1 MKTRWWFLGFLQCL
15 AVYVFALGPSSVQQA
30 TVASCYRGHASGAG
44 TALEAVVRS
53 LQLPWD
59 EASTVDRCASEAVLD
74 ETLGPGWTTE
84 ERPASP
90 WSLTSNADAGLFDK
104 PLSCRSRSAIP
115 AVLSANES
123 SPLLLLRGFYYQQ
136 FMQFVETATLAEAGL
151 AQRLSEDNRSPEGN
165 VAGSVPLPDAFDQ
178 ASTSL
183 FGVYDSAIVQS
194 ASGFAVVNAAY
205 SQALN
210 CASRSADPVAAE
222 AEVGLQCLSERS
234 LTILSSGMMF
244 VILYVR
250 LRRLIDLA
258 DAQTL
263 AADPLQTPADMVR
276 LGRLRAGASAL
287 SSLRDVVLF
296 MIPTV
301 LLVVIFVVLTT
312 AGASHACEDS
322 LLVKMLTL
330 AAFALPLPDLAARGL
345 FRLASRHEVLGFRVE
360 AWLTAVLLL
369 LAFGLRIISRT
380 ILFRFVIASGAMAG
394 IVCGLVVLVTLAL
407 PAHWAAYDVWRD
419 PMHRFT
425 NSDAAVGAWALAVE
439 RSTGLQVG
447 PLARE
452 GAAVKPRYGD
462 APGAKPDPGQPA
474 AEAAATHLSATS
486 RRESGSLRFGGGTS
500 AGPLADDESDDSEG
514 VGVEEVL
521 RTAGAREVFVQ
532 HLRQEFCVES
542 ALFVLECW
550 RLEDEDAV
558 HDADAEGAAGL
569 IWDRFVR
576 PGSEMWVNLSSR
588 AVRSVSRSLR
598 ELNELG
604 LQIEKAPGYDP
615 SKDTGH
621 AYVKTRWWFLAL
633 LQCLAGY
640 LFAMGG
646 RQIHQATVAAC
657 YVGHVEGTGA
667 ALNAVVRSLQLPWDE
682 TSTVDRCAS
691 EAVLD
696 ETLGPGWTTEVRPDS
711 PGPLTWATDT
721 GVHLDQPLSCRS
733 RSAVPALLYSKERQA
748 LGPTLSG
755 AHLIGMSGV
764 QSPTLA
770 EAGLAQ
776 RLSEDN
782 RSPEGNVAGSVPL
795 PDAFDQASTSLFG
808 VYDSAIVQSA
818 SGYVAVGASYS
829 QALNCASRSADPAA
843 AEAEVGLQCL
853 SERSLTILSSGM
865 MFVILYV
872 RLRRLIDLAD
882 AQTLAADPL
891 QTPAD
896 MVRLGRLRAG
906 ASALS
911 SLRDVVLFMIPT
923 VLLTMLFTARSLMG
937 PNGSCGDDVL
947 AQMFPLAAVCL
958 SLPDLAARGLFR
970 LASRHEVLGFRI
982 EAWLTAVLLL
992 VEYSG
997 ALLSRSLLFSFELG
1011 SVAVSGAACAGVI
1024 LVTLALPAHWAA
1036 YDVWRD
1042 PMHRFTNSDAAVG
1055 AWALAVER
1063 STGLQVGPLAREGA
1077 AVKPRYGDAPGAQP
1091 DPGQPAAEAAATHL
1105 SATSRRESGSLR
1117 FGGGTSAG
1125 PLADDESDDS
1135 EGVGVEEVL
1144 RTAGAREVFVQHLR
1158 QEFCVESALFVL
1170 ECWRLEDED
1179 AVHDADAEGAAGL
1192 IWDRFVRP
1200 GSEMWVNLSSRA
1212 VRSVSRSLRELNEL
1226 GLQIEK
1232 APGFLASALLRR
1244 VRTVFRPAVKE
1255 VLSSLDRDNFARFR
1269 RTTGMA
1275 KALQVV
1281 LHSRDQPSAAT
1292 R

>member
-1 MKTRWWFLGFLQCL
+1 
-15 AVYVFALGPSSVQQA
+15 
-30 TVASCYRGHASGAG
+30 
-44 TALEAVVRS
+44 
-53 LQLPWD
+53 
-59 EASTVDRCASEAVLD
+59 
-74 ETLGPGWTTE
+74 
-84 ERPASP
+84 
-90 WSLTSNADAGLFDK
+90 
-104 PLSCRSRSAIP
+104 
-115 AVLSANES
+115 
-123 SPLLLLRGFYYQQ
+123 
-136 FMQFVETATLAEAGL
+136 
-151 AQRLSEDNRSPEGN
+151 
-165 VAGSVPLPDAFDQ
+165 
-178 ASTSL
+178 
-183 FGVYDSAIVQS
+183 
-194 ASGFAVVNAAY
+194 
-205 SQALN
+205 
-210 CASRSADPVAAE
+210 
-222 AEVGLQCLSERS
+222 
-234 LTILSSGMMF
+234 
-244 VILYVR
+244 
-250 LRRLIDLA
+250 
-258 DAQTL
+258 
-263 AADPLQTPADMVR
+263 
-276 LGRLRAGASAL
+276 
-287 SSLRDVVLF
+287 
-296 MIPTV
+296 
-301 LLVVIFVVLTT
+301 
-312 AGASHACEDS
+312 
-322 LLVKMLTL
+322 
-330 AAFALPLPDLAARGL
+330 
-345 FRLASRHEVLGFRVE
+345 
-360 AWLTAVLLL
+360 
-369 LAFGLRIISRT
+369 
-380 ILFRFVIASGAMAG
+380 
-394 IVCGLVVLVTLAL
+394 
-407 PAHWAAYDVWRD
+407 
-419 PMHRFT
+419 
-425 NSDAAVGAWALAVE
+425 
-439 RSTGLQVG
+439 
-447 PLARE
+447 
-452 GAAVKPRYGD
+452 
-462 APGAKPDPGQPA
+462 
-474 AEAAATHLSATS
+474 
-486 RRESGSLRFGGGTS
+486 
-500 AGPLADDESDDSEG
+500 
-514 VGVEEVL
+514 
-521 RTAGAREVFVQ
+521 
-532 HLRQEFCVES
+532 
-542 ALFVLECW
+542 
-550 RLEDEDAV
+550 
-558 HDADAEGAAGL
+558 
-569 IWDRFVR
+569 
-576 PGSEMWVNLSSR
+576 
-588 AVRSVSRSLR
+588 
-598 ELNELG
+598 
-604 LQIEKAPGYDP
+604 
-615 SKDTGH
+615 
-621 AYVKTRWWFLAL
+621 
-633 LQCLAGY
+633 
-640 LFAMGG
+640 MGG

-667 ALNAVVRSLQLPWDE
+667 ALDAVVRSLQLPWDE
-682 TSTVDRCAS
+682 ASTVDRCAS

-782 RSPEGNVAGSVPL
+782 RSPEGNLAGSVPL

-1042 PMHRFTNSDAAVG
+1042 PMHRFTNRPGLVGNGGGCCFCCRSSDHGLRRSLVSVLTHVVAMLDNLASPAVLVVQLLLGASLLCASGHGVGCLEQSQPWRRWCGLCSFVCHCGCCRYPVRSGRRCGCSDAAVG

-1105 SATSRRESGSLR
+1105 SATSRRQSGSLR

-1144 RTAGAREVFVQHLR
+1144 RTAGAREVFVQ
-1158 QEFCVESALFVL
+1158 
-1170 ECWRLEDED
+1170 
-1179 AVHDADAEGAAGL
+1179 
-1192 IWDRFVRP
+1192 
-1200 GSEMWVNLSSRA
+1200 
-1212 VRSVSRSLRELNEL
+1212 
-1226 GLQIEK
+1226 
-1232 APGFLASALLRR
+1232 
-1244 VRTVFRPAVKE
+1244 
-1255 VLSSLDRDNFARFR
+1255 
-1269 RTTGMA
+1269 
-1275 KALQVV
+1275 
-1281 LHSRDQPSAAT
+1281 
-1292 R
+1292 